1 MEGLLPDDTHLL
13 GVMKALATVKIDTT
27 ASATTALAS
36 AGITKSTA
44 ATAITSSDSS
54 NSIVNMNVMSHTTD
68 SGGGGSGGGGSGGG
82 LDKNKG
88 SDKDKDS
95 FVVEFLEIQPTEELS
110 LRTSRAGD
118 HSYTYTHT
126 HTHTCTHIP
135 LCHPPIYNR
144 LPTCPLTYSPTNLP
158 THYKLLTNLPIYPR
172 VTTMTT
178 MMTMMMTTV
187 MTMMTMT
194 MTMMS

>member
-126 HTHTCTHIP
+126 HTHTRAHTYPSAIHQSTTACPPAHSPTHQLIY
-135 LCHPPIYNR
+135 PPTINYS
-144 LPTCPLTYSPTNLP
+144 LTYPSIP
-158 THYKLLTNLPIYPR
+158 
-172 VTTMTT
+172 V
-178 MMTMMMTTV
+178 
-187 MTMMTMT
+187 
-194 MTMMS
+194 